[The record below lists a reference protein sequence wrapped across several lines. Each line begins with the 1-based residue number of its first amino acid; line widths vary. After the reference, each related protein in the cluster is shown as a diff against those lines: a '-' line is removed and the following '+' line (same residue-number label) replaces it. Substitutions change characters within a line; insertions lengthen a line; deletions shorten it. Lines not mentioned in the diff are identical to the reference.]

1 MTHFSLVCQNNQN
14 CLVKLW
20 SQMFYVRKSNV
31 VGGPFLTYVTAGTR
45 YLMIENDFSNS
56 VYTTMQII
64 TSSFFRVW
72 TSGGDK
78 TSVWWQ
84 DQEGCFFINVKEEA
98 KNKEEPDTCDLET
111 GFHSDILKK
120 QFASL
125 RSLWKLIFKAHF
137 NIGFG
142 INIWSHLCSP
152 EARNKWFAE
161 ELNPDAISIVYLS

>member
-1 MTHFSLVCQNNQN
+1 
-14 CLVKLW
+14 
-20 SQMFYVRKSNV
+20 
-31 VGGPFLTYVTAGTR
+31 
-45 YLMIENDFSNS
+45 MIENDFSNS

-84 DQEGCFFINVKEEA
+84 DQEGGFFINVKEEA
-98 KNKEEPDTCDLET
+98 KNKEEFDTCDLET

-137 NIGFG
+137 NWTISLYQDQQILLKHHQNNFSVKSTNLKIILYRCTFYLHFWRPCWHRVWTCGYTRSRRPRG
-142 INIWSHLCSP
+142 MSG
-152 EARNKWFAE
+152 
-161 ELNPDAISIVYLS
+161 NPAGS